1 MLPAA
6 SAPIPDDRAEPL
18 PDPSPEPTRRV
29 SHKPARV
36 AGPARPAKAQRRA
49 AAPRVLLCGRA
60 ATLAEALRSAEPGV
74 RLVLAAT
81 AEEARERLAE
91 RAPGARVDLAVLDAD
106 LPGAEGLR
114 LAEEIAASRRGRR
127 PGLVLLRQPE
137 RRVSVAEA
145 SRAGLLDVLDAGG
158 AARTAANRVAA
169 ALRRVEEAARRDEA
183 RRRERRRSRRLA
195 RRCEALESKCAEVE
209 SERQAISDQV
219 EALCGD
225 LVGAYQELSDRLD
238 AAVCEPGLAPLSA
251 AGGDALA
258 DLLADELGLEPVIRT
273 TLEHLVSVAG
283 ATNAAI
289 FLPASMDEYSLGGYV
304 NHTCT
309 TESAGMLLEHLADV
323 VAPKLAAAAGPVHLT
338 DNAQL
343 AAWFDDDA
351 AWLDDSEFLGI
362 PCTLGGE
369 EDEAE
374 PECLAVVLLFRE
386 SDQPFDATT
395 LTACETLGPVLAD
408 VLQRLIRVH
417 HRTGYT
423 SAEDE
428 LLDG

>member
-1 MLPAA
+1 M
-6 SAPIPDDRAEPL
+6 
-18 PDPSPEPTRRV
+18 
-29 SHKPARV
+29 
-36 AGPARPAKAQRRA
+36 
-49 AAPRVLLCGRA
+49 LLCGRA

-183 RRRERRRSRRLA
+183 RRRERRRSRRSRSPLRGA
-195 RRCEALESKCAEVE
+195 GVEVCG
-209 SERQAISDQV
+209 SGVRAAGDLRPGR
-219 EALCGD
+219 ALCGD

-374 PECLAVVLLFRE
+374 AECLAVVLLFRE

>member
-1 MLPAA
+1 MPDPA
-6 SAPIPDDRAEPL
+6 PEPL
-18 PDPSPEPTRRV
+18 RRV
-29 SHKPARV
+29 SPKPAR
-36 AGPARPAKAQRRA
+36 AAATARPARPAAAARRPV
-49 AAPRVLLCGRA
+49 AAPRVLLCGQA
-60 ATLAEALRSAEPGV
+60 AALAEALRSSDLGAC
-74 RLVLAAT
+74 LVLAAT
-81 AEEARERLAE
+81 ADEARDRLAE
-91 RAPGARVDLAVLDAD
+91 TAPGARIDLAVLDAEMA
-106 LPGAEGLR
+106 GAEGLR
-114 LAEEIAASRRGRR
+114 LAEEVAASRRGRR
-127 PGLVLLRQPE
+127 PGLVLLRQAD

-145 SRAGLLDVLDAGG
+145 SRAGLLDVLDADGPPR
-158 AARTAANRVAA
+158 AAAGRLVA
-169 ALRRVEEAARRDEA
+169 ALRRVEQAARRDDA
-183 RRRERRRSRRLA
+183 RRRDRRRSRRLA
-195 RRCEALESKCAEVE
+195 RRCEALESRCAEVE

-238 AAVCEPGLAPLSA
+238 AAACEPGLAPASSA
-251 AGGDALA
+251 PGGDLA
-258 DLLADELGLEPVIRT
+258 ELLADELGLEPVIRT
-273 TLEHLVSVAG
+273 TLEHLVAVAG

-374 PECLAVVLLFRE
+374 AECLAVVLLFRE
-386 SDQPFDATT
+386 SDQPFDAAT
-395 LTACETLGPVLAD
+395 LTTCETLGPVLAD

-423 SAEDE
+423 AAEDE